1 MQLHANQT
9 IVILWQ
15 LSHTMLQH
23 GNMVRLDKKTNL
35 SKSLTRQPR
44 AHAPSMEI
52 LPIKNKH
59 SLYKLGLDDSGR
71 QSLTWFAEVL

>member
-9 IVILWQ
+9 IFILWQ

-23 GNMVRLDKKTNL
+23 ENMVRLDKKTNL
-35 SKSLTRQPR
+35 SKSLTRQPW

-52 LPIKNKH
+52 
-59 SLYKLGLDDSGR
+59 
-71 QSLTWFAEVL
+71 

>member
-23 GNMVRLDKKTNL
+23 ENMVRLDKK
-35 SKSLTRQPR
+35 
-44 AHAPSMEI
+44 
-52 LPIKNKH
+52 NKPLQE
-59 SLYKLGLDDSGR
+59 SYSTAMGACSQYGDIANEK
-71 QSLTWFAEVL
+71 